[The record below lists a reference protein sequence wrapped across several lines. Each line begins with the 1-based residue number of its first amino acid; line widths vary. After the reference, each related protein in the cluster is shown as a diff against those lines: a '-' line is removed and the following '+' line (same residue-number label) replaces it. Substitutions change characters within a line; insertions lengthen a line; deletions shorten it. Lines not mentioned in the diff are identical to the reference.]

1 MKKLVM
7 LIFSVLF
14 VSHVYAQDVDTVQV
28 QSAATT
34 IDSLTLRLDMLQHRY
49 DFMTC
54 ENELYKIMMDF
65 KGLTQDINIKTNE
78 VLVDVYHSRYDR
90 TLYNTL
96 CDYSDGCSTL
106 YNSFQEK
113 YESVKKLVLVKA
125 ISSSFDDSEID
136 LIESYLKAIDN
147 SAAMVETAIKYYDY
161 TVQNYKKKR

>member
-1 MKKLVM
+1 MKKLI
-7 LIFSVLF
+7 LFFISVVC
-14 VSHVYAQDVDTVQV
+14 VSHVYAQDVDTVEV
-28 QSAATT
+28 QSAPIT
-34 IDSLTLRLDMLQHRY
+34 IDSLVIRLDMLQHRY

-147 SAAMVETAIKYYDY
+147 SAALAETALKYYDY
-161 TVQNYKKKR
+161 IVENYKKKR